1 MGMTNPYCD
10 TTTDLQYIFS
20 SIEKFSGLETIV
32 TFTATSGQDKTFDK
46 RNTGYVG
53 IVYEDGVA
61 LTEKT
66 SIATV
71 QATASTYWYDSTND
85 ILYVHCS
92 DDADPDT
99 HTITVAAEDW
109 NTLKTFMSER
119 AFQQLEGMLDKK
131 YPNPLPFAAEQYNSK
146 NYDADIVE
154 AAARLTCINIIRHR
168 DPDNPLI
175 KTLQDLVWNVKE
187 EKGVIWEYSK
197 GLRTFSFECTADQ
210 FNGNIK
216 LISRDAASTGLIFL
230 AGTGDRSNLEKI
242 SIKIVTGGAVGTA
255 TWKYSRDNQTTW
267 SGTINSSLQYIYL
280 TNNLYMKFSGT
291 FVTDDEWEVNIAGDP
306 EMLTSPGIRSIKL
319 RRN

>member
-1 MGMTNPYCD
+1 MAHNFPYCN
-10 TTTDLQYIFS
+10 TGADLQYVFNG
-20 SIEKFSGLETIV
+20 IEKFSGIETIE
-32 TFTATSGQDKTFDK
+32 TFTATAGQSKTFDK

-53 IVYEDGVA
+53 IVYEDGIS

-71 QATASTYWYDSTND
+71 EATASTWWYDSTNN

-99 HTITVAAEDW
+99 HEIKAGEDW
-109 NTLKTFMSER
+109 ATLKTFYSER
-119 AFQQLEGMLDKK
+119 AFQQLEGLLDKK
-131 YPNPLPFAAEQYNSK
+131 YPRPLPFAAEQYNSK

-154 AAARLTCINIIRHR
+154 AAARLTCINIIRHSK
-168 DPDNPLI
+168 PDNPLI
-175 KTLQDLVWNVKE
+175 KTLQDLVWNAEE

-216 LISRDAASTGLIFL
+216 LISRDVNSTGLIFL
-230 AGTGDRSNLEKI
+230 AGTGDRSTREKI
-242 SIKIVTGGAVGTA
+242 FIKIVTGGAVETA
-255 TWKYSRDNQTTW
+255 TWKHSTDNKTSWSSETT
-267 SGTINSSLQYIYL
+267 TSLQYAYL
-280 TNNLYMKFSGT
+280 INNIYMKFSGT
-291 FVTDDEWEVNIAGDP
+291 FVANDEWEVNIAGDP
-306 EMLTSPGIRSIKL
+306 EMLTSPGVRSIKL